1 MELFPVLD
9 VVIHVSSDISRGQ
22 KKFITSAYYFFSF
35 TKFPALGYDKSLQL
49 QFYYK
54 NIELEHFHLKGQLP
68 FF

>member
-1 MELFPVLD
+1 MEMELFPVLD

-22 KKFITSAYYFFSF
+22 KNSLHLHVISWNF

-54 NIELEHFHLKGQLP
+54 NIELEQKQFI
-68 FF
+68 FT